1 MAFVVL
7 MRQSVVLLNNAD
19 ELIYRVR
26 ARNAAKLCQ
35 AGVIPMGTAK
45 APTANVMGAAHIVER

>member
-1 MAFVVL
+1 ML
-7 MRQSVVLLNNAD
+7 S

-35 AGVIPMGTAK
+35 AGVIPIGTAK